1 MRDGGT
7 VDIPATG
14 FIAQD
19 LQQVQEE
26 TGITVPGLVYDNDP
40 DNLNVTYAAL
50 LPLMV
55 KSIQELSAKLTTTEA
70 KVKTSEAKI
79 TELETKNADLQS
91 QLNTVMAILSNNNL
105 S

>member
-1 MRDGGT
+1 M
-7 VDIPATG
+7 
-14 FIAQD
+14 
-19 LQQVQEE
+19 
-26 TGITVPGLVYDNDP
+26 PGLVGETDP
-40 DNLNVTYAAL
+40 NKLGVTYAAL

-91 QLNTVMAILSNNNL
+91 QFNTVMAILSNNNL